1 MLYVSYLSFTPGS
14 ILLCLSSSCILLFPG
29 RTLRLQKRF
38 GDGTDFVDGNIFGA
52 HESWRNPLGTAVGSH
67 GNEDDRTVETM
78 DRSLLQN
85 ASEEQH
91 QEHQEQQKEPEKEPE
106 LVWQTDL
113 EELYLATAD
122 YGKHL
127 NISKTSEMKGSAVL
141 EKMKALSAMQTEAG
155 THYHQL
161 FSFKNPGMVS
171 FEILGLLEDNSL
183 ELGMKLNFGPFESP
197 EKRVPLLNVVDQF
210 TLVLGAMPWVSADS
224 RIKAIAA
231 LRDFGT
237 QDVGAVTPEVPLP
250 EMTPGSIIALFSD
263 HWGRWMKMD
272 DQGDMVRSSS
282 VGYDNFPEGWT
293 WEKFA
298 VVDAGD
304 GKIALHSLKFNRFVS
319 LNGDGDLYASPHKA
333 ASHLPSGWTWQ
344 MFRPVYAGNGM
355 IALHNAIHNRFI
367 RMTGGTMDGSGV
379 KGENDLPDDWHWER
393 FRIHRTKWLLM
404 LSFL

>member
-1 MLYVSYLSFTPGS
+1 M
-14 ILLCLSSSCILLFPG
+14 
-29 RTLRLQKRF
+29 
-38 GDGTDFVDGNIFGA
+38 
-52 HESWRNPLGTAVGSH
+52 
-67 GNEDDRTVETM
+67 
-78 DRSLLQN
+78 
-85 ASEEQH
+85 
-91 QEHQEQQKEPEKEPE
+91 
-106 LVWQTDL
+106 
-113 EELYLATAD
+113 
-122 YGKHL
+122 
-127 NISKTSEMKGSAVL
+127 
-141 EKMKALSAMQTEAG
+141 
-155 THYHQL
+155 
-161 FSFKNPGMVS
+161 
-171 FEILGLLEDNSL
+171 
-183 ELGMKLNFGPFESP
+183 
-197 EKRVPLLNVVDQF
+197 
-210 TLVLGAMPWVSADS
+210 
-224 RIKAIAA
+224 
-231 LRDFGT
+231 
-237 QDVGAVTPEVPLP
+237 TPEVPLP

-304 GKIALHSLKFNRFVS
+304 GKIALHSLKFNHFVS

-379 KGENDLPDDWHWER
+379 KGDNDLPDDWHWER